1 LQESHTVARFLDG
14 VQLDTTIALVT
25 RDLPVTLGDF
35 IEANRVAVLNLVDL
49 KEVLMSLGILNWLT
63 LSRRVSNVVD
73 VALIVSLC
81 A

>member
-1 LQESHTVARFLDG
+1 M
-14 VQLDTTIALVT
+14 DTTIALVA
-25 RDLPVTLGDF
+25 RDLSVALGDF

-49 KEVLMSLGILNWLT
+49 KEVFMGLGILNWLA

-73 VALIVSLC
+73 VALVVSLC